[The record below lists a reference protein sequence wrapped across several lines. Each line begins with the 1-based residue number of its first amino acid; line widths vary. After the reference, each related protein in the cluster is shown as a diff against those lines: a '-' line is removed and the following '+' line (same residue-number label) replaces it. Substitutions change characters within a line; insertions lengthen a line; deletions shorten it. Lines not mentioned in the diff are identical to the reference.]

1 MPKENNMAI
10 KGGRMKKYFIPVCT
24 VVICSSFLIP
34 AMVTADPHTTDK
46 HSPSIETK
54 QNKHAQPKSHPV
66 FSWDQ
71 PGKLPPV
78 IHPGNARGAGM
89 VQQPLDAIDQTVN
102 GFIAEQA
109 MPGAVTLVARR
120 GHIVQHEA
128 YGYAARYTDANRTEM
143 EKPIS
148 MKEDTIFDL
157 ASLSKIFTT
166 TAAMKLY
173 EEGYFRLDDPVSD
186 YIPEFAANGKESVTI
201 RQLMTHTSGFPAW
214 IPLYTEG
221 ENRQDRMEVVY
232 QSELTALPGEQ
243 YTYSDLNMI
252 TLGGIVERL
261 SGKRLDQFV
270 YENITGPLNMH
281 DTMYNPPAELKDRI
295 AATEYQSVP
304 DRGLVWGEVHDENAW
319 SLDGVAG
326 HAGVFSTA
334 HDLAIFAHMFLNEG
348 RYGGTQILQ
357 PETVELLTENQIP
370 EFPGNS
376 HGLGWELGQGWYMDA
391 LSEGTTLGH
400 TGYTGTSMVINP
412 NNDTIAILL
421 TNRVHPSRDTVSTNP
436 VRRQFARHVADAIPV
451 AIPGKKD
458 AWFAGYGN
466 QLDRSLTVEWD
477 GNDPALLSFDTW
489 YRTETEYDFGYVE
502 VSENGEDW
510 VQLDSVNGSSVE
522 WQHREVKLPE
532 GTSYVRFRYD
542 TDGSVNGRGWYVHN
556 LQLIAE
562 KGQQIKTR
570 INSDG
575 WIERHY

>member
-1 MPKENNMAI
+1 
-10 KGGRMKKYFIPVCT
+10 MKKYFVPLCT

-34 AMVTADPHTTDK
+34 AIVTADSHTSD
-46 HSPSIETK
+46 HSPTMESK
-54 QNKHAQPKSHPV
+54 QNKQTQPMAHPV

-71 PGKLPPV
+71 PGVLSPV
-78 IHPGNARGAGM
+78 LHPGNPRAAGM
-89 VQQPLDAIDQTVN
+89 VQQPLDAIGQSIN
-102 GFIAEQA
+102 EFIADGA

-120 GHIVQHEA
+120 GHIVQQDA
-128 YGYAARYTDANRTEM
+128 YGYAARYTDANRSEM
-143 EKPIS
+143 DEPIT
-148 MKEDTIFDL
+148 MTEDTIFDL

-173 EEGYFRLDDPVSD
+173 EQGYFELDDPVAD
-186 YIPEFAANGKESVTI
+186 YIPEFAENGKGEVTI

-214 IPLYTEG
+214 IPLYSRG
-221 ENRQDRMEVVY
+221 ENREDRMEIVY
-232 QSELTALPGEQ
+232 QSELIALPGEQ

-252 TLGGIVERL
+252 TLGGLIEQL

-270 YENITGPLNMH
+270 YDTITGPLNME
-281 DTMYNPPAELKDRI
+281 DTMYNPPAELKSRI
-295 AATEYQSVP
+295 AATEYQDVP

-334 HDLAIFAHMFLNEG
+334 EDLAVFGHMFLNEG

-357 PETVELLTENQIP
+357 PETVKLLTENQIP
-370 EFPGNS
+370 QFPGDS

-400 TGYTGTSMVINP
+400 TGYTGTSMVINQ

-436 VRRQFARHVADAIPV
+436 VRQQFAQHVADAIPV
-451 AIPGKKD
+451 AMPGKKED

-466 QLDRSLTVEWD
+466 QLDRSLTVEWNGD
-477 GNDPALLSFDTW
+477 EPALLSFDTW
-489 YRTETEYDFGYVE
+489 YRTETNYDYGYIE

-510 VQLDSVNGSSVE
+510 TELDSINGSSVD
-522 WQHREVKLPE
+522 WQHKELQIPE
-532 GTSYVRFRYD
+532 GTRYIRFRYD
-542 TDGSVNGRGWYVHN
+542 TDGSVNGRGWYIHHI
-556 LQLIAE
+556 QLSSE
-562 KGQQIKTR
+562 QGKNIKPDVK
-570 INSDG
+570 SDG
-575 WIERHY
+575 WVKRNY

>member
-1 MPKENNMAI
+1 
-10 KGGRMKKYFIPVCT
+10 MKKYFIPFCT

-34 AMVTADPHTTDK
+34 AIVTADSRTSDK
-46 HSPSIETK
+46 HLPSIETK
-54 QNKHAQPKSHPV
+54 LNKHSQPVAHPV

-71 PGKLPPV
+71 PGNLPPV

-89 VQQPLDAIDQTVN
+89 VQQPLHAIDQTIN

-128 YGYAARYTDANRTEM
+128 YGYAARYSDANHTEM
-143 EKPIS
+143 ENPIS

-173 EEGYFRLDDPVSD
+173 EEGYFELDDPVSN
-186 YIPEFAANGKESVTI
+186 YIPEFAVNGKESVTI
-201 RQLMTHTSGFPAW
+201 KQLMTHTSGFPAW

-221 ENRQDRMEVVY
+221 ENREDRMELVY
-232 QSELTALPGEQ
+232 QSGLTALPGEQ

-252 TLGGIVERL
+252 TLGGLVERL

-270 YENITGPLNMH
+270 YENITEPLNMD
-281 DTMYNPPAELKDRI
+281 DTMYNPPTDLKDRI
-295 AATEYQSVP
+295 AATEYQAVP

-334 HDLAIFAHMFLNEG
+334 EDLAVFAHMFLNEG
-348 RYGGTQILQ
+348 RYGGSQILQ
-357 PETVELLTENQIP
+357 PETVELLMENQIP
-370 EFPGNS
+370 EFPGDS

-400 TGYTGTSMVINP
+400 TGYTGTSIVINR

-436 VRRQFARHVADAIPV
+436 VRRQFAQHVADAIPV

-458 AWFAGYGN
+458 AWFAGYGS
-466 QLDRSLTVEWD
+466 QLDRSLTIEW
-477 GNDPALLSFDTW
+477 NEEKPALLRFDTW
-489 YRTETEYDFGYVE
+489 YRTETNYDFGYIE
-502 VSENGEDW
+502 SSKNGEDW
-510 VQLDSVNGSSVE
+510 TQLDSINGSSVD
-522 WQHREVKLPE
+522 WQHQQIQLPA
-532 GTSYVRFRYD
+532 GTRYIRFRYE

-556 LQLIAE
+556 IHLTSEQGKNIPTE
-562 KGQQIKTR
+562 TKS
-570 INSDG
+570 NG
-575 WIERHY
+575 WVERNY